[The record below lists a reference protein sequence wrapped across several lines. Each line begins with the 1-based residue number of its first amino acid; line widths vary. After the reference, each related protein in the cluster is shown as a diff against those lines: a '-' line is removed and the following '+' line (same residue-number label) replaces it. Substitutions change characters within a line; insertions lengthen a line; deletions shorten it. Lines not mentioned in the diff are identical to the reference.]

1 MSDAFPSEGGGPGGA
16 ELSVGRKRRQLNCLD
31 GPRVWQATRLG
42 EYSPQQNK
50 GLAMERKL
58 TAIVAMDVVGFAGLV
73 SDDEQGALERLERL
87 KEDVVRLQVE
97 AHRGRVFKS
106 MGDGFLAEFSS
117 TVEAVNCAIGVQRA
131 VRRAGDLPNEPP
143 PLTLRIGV
151 SLGDVIVQGDDLLGD
166 GVNAASRLEAMA
178 EPGGLAV
185 SAEVMAQ
192 IRGKIDVPLEDQGYK
207 RLKRSDAPIHV
218 YMTRSKSIADGGVFD
233 FEEDALAVER
243 ITGGCICGEI
253 RFEISAPAIS
263 TGYCHCRICQKFAG
277 SAMSTWTAFP
287 KSAVSFGAPEPTY
300 FGTSPIAER
309 GFCSTCGASI
319 SYRLLQ
325 PKEAAHIVIFTPS
338 LDHPEDY
345 APVAH
350 SGVETKLPWLEIFD
364 DLPRTETRDSRVL
377 QQAWSSVG
385 LPDPDSWGAMAAPPA
400 VF

>member
-1 MSDAFPSEGGGPGGA
+1 
-16 ELSVGRKRRQLNCLD
+16 
-31 GPRVWQATRLG
+31 
-42 EYSPQQNK
+42 
-50 GLAMERKL
+50 MERKL
-58 TAIVAMDVVGFAGLV
+58 TTIVAMDVVGFAGLV
-73 SDDEQGALERLERL
+73 SRDERGALARLARL
-87 KEDVVRLQVE
+87 KEDVVRLHVE

-117 TVEAVNCAIGVQRA
+117 TIEAVNCAAGIQRA
-131 VRRAGDLPNEPP
+131 ISLAGQGADDPS
-143 PLTLRIGV
+143 PLVLRIGV
-151 SLGDVIVQGDDLLGD
+151 SLGDVVVEGDDLMGE

-192 IRGKIDVPLEDQGYK
+192 VRGKTDIPLEDQGYR
-207 RLKRSDAPIHV
+207 RLKETDAPIHV
-218 YMTRSKSIADGGVFD
+218 YMTRAKHVGGGGFFD
-233 FEEDALAVER
+233 FDEDALKGEV
-243 ITGGCICGEI
+243 ITGGCICGRI
-253 RFEISAPAIS
+253 RFEISAPPIS
-263 TGYCHCRICQKFAG
+263 TGYCHCSICQKFSG

-287 KSAVSFGAPEPTY
+287 KSAVSFGTEPTY

-319 SYRLLQ
+319 AYCLLQ
-325 PKEAAHIVIFTPS
+325 PKEAAHIVLFTPS
-338 LDHPEDY
+338 LDHPENY

-350 SGVETKLPWLEIFD
+350 SGVETKMPWLEIFD

-385 LPDPDSWGAMAAPPA
+385 LPDPDEWGPMVKPPG